1 MRNIKRNILL
11 ATVFLLAFLNGGLYY
26 MRSIEKRKLNEM
38 QHAMDTLMTKKSIA
52 ESTMKEFIDQMEVV
66 RKNDKN
72 KIDTIK
78 YNHQTNLV
86 IKNTLI
92 KQLAERIQKI
102 EGNTKIQIKK
112 AEQEI
117 KKSNANQKALI
128 GSLEEQKK
136 KMHQGVQNNRTIVI
150 ENNNLKD
157 SIEKQRQ
164 RFTILEGQ
172 KMSVEE
178 AKKLLE
184 KRLSKASYL
193 AVADIECEGY
203 FVKSNGKEKSTNS
216 ANKATL
222 ERICMTVRA
231 NPITIAG
238 EETIH
243 VRVISPSGQ
252 TLVNEAEN
260 DYIFD
265 ESSSQKIRYSTKVSF
280 YYSTVDKELCFDWI
294 QEGGFEKGYYI
305 LEFYNKGYPCGK
317 GTFNLK

>member
-1 MRNIKRNILL
+1 M
-11 ATVFLLAFLNGGLYY
+11 VFLLAFLNGGLYY
-26 MRSIEKRKLNEM
+26 MRNIEKRKLDEM
-38 QHAMDTLMTKKSIA
+38 QHALDTLMTKKSIA
-52 ESTMKEFIDQMEVV
+52 ESTMKDFIDEMEII
-66 RKNDKN
+66 RKGDKDRM
-72 KIDTIK
+72 DTIK
-78 YNHQTNLV
+78 YNHQTNLA

-92 KQLAERIQKI
+92 RQLAERMQKV
-102 EGNTKIQIKK
+102 EGNAKIQLGK

-117 KKSNANQKALI
+117 KKANKNQKTLI

-136 KMHQGVQNNRTIVI
+136 KVNQGVHNNRSIVI
-150 ENNNLKD
+150 ENNSLKD

-193 AVADIECEGY
+193 AVADIECEGF

-216 ANKATL
+216 ASKASL
-222 ERICMTVRA
+222 ERICMTVKA

-238 EETIH
+238 EETIY
-243 VRVISPSGQ
+243 VRIISPSGQ
-252 TLVNEAEN
+252 TLIDEAEN

-280 YYSTVDKELCFDWI
+280 YYSTTDKELCFDWI